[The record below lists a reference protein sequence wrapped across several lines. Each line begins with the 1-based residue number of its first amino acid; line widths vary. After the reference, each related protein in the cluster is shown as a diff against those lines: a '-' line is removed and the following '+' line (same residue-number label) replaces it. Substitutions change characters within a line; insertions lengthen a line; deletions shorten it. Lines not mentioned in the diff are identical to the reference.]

1 MQYVRYEVLQTCSED
16 MRWPYHPI
24 RPAHATKIRLET
36 RCLAVLGLLG
46 WEPGSLPGFNATFH
60 VADIGKAHVLE
71 GLCRDRTQG
80 PNHTVG
86 DDRARAIVQPCVA
99 PRFRDLIVRREEQV
113 AVADVD
119 RTRDAGLTRGSA
131 ITHIDDQRVRIVLH
145 PPSHVRDADGG
156 HRRGRFRDHLT
167 TSP

>member
-86 DDRARAIVQPCVA
+86 DDRARAIVQPHSGSLRNGSTDEVA
-99 PRFRDLIVRREEQV
+99 PFSPRAVIFSNLGIAEQILQHEPCV
-113 AVADVD
+113 
-119 RTRDAGLTRGSA
+119 TR
-131 ITHIDDQRVRIVLH
+131 
-145 PPSHVRDADGG
+145 
-156 HRRGRFRDHLT
+156 
-167 TSP
+167 